1 MKHEETGDTLDADW
15 TESPFSEGEYAQDE
29 NPMLGEM
36 PHHPLH
42 VKVVDAATQT
52 TAPEFAAWTNVGI
65 AVAGVGL
72 PTQLCPHKYHR
83 EKAKFVVNWGN
94 PSVTQNGVITAAV
107 PGFVYIGTGSP
118 VGQVGASQYL
128 TGFSVE
134 LAGPD
139 ANPVTFTVS
148 GTATPSAYILP
159 AGQTQMTVTFPT
171 PVLTNTT
178 TPRVSWTATATQ
190 TGEIDLYGTNAPILY
205 IANKQAPL
213 TSGALQNVFF
223 IQPGQMIPDYE
234 GQQEVW
240 AICSQAGVEVN
251 ILDMTYGT
259 VQ

>member
-36 PHHPLH
+36 PNHPLH
-42 VKVVDAATQT
+42 VKVVGTASQTVAA
-52 TAPEFAAWTNVGI
+52 EFAAWTNVGI
-65 AVAGVGL
+65 PVAGVGQ
-72 PTQLCPHKYHR
+72 PAQLCPHKYHR

-94 PSVTQNGVITAAV
+94 LDTGAEQAIVPATAGFIFLGNVANG
-107 PGFVYIGTGSP
+107 
-118 VGQVGASQYL
+118 YL
-128 TGFSVE
+128 TGFSAE
-134 LAGPD
+134 LATAD
-139 ANPVTFTVS
+139 ANAITFTVANT
-148 GTATPSAYILP
+148 GGGLPNPQYILP
-159 AGQTQMTVTFPT
+159 AGQTSINVTFPVPIYVGT
-171 PVLTNTT
+171 ST
-178 TPRVSWTATATQ
+178 TPRINYTATATAA
-190 TGEIDLYGTNAPILY
+190 GTISLFGTMNPQLY

-240 AICSQAGVEVN
+240 AICSQAGVEINVV
-251 ILDMTYGT
+251 DMTYGT